1 MQLCLPHDKLLRIKE
16 LITTW
21 LSKNQ
26 LLVVQCRRTF
36 VSRMYATAAKVQQ
49 LDFYTRLNKDFHS
62 DLYRWN
68 TFLMSW
74 NGLCLLRSTSAKAD
88 FCIQTDASGSW
99 GCGAYLH
106 GRWFLLP
113 RVLWPKNFFPSL

>member
-1 MQLCLPHDKLLRIKE
+1 MQLHLPHDKLLRIKE

-36 VSRMYATAAKVQQ
+36 VSHMYDTAAKVQQ
-49 LDFYTRLNKDFHS
+49 LDFYTRLNKDFRS
-62 DLYRWN
+62 DLCWWN

-74 NGLCLLRSTSAKAD
+74 NGLSFLRSTSAKAD
-88 FCIQTDASGSW
+88 FCIRMDAS
-99 GCGAYLH
+99 
-106 GRWFLLP
+106 
-113 RVLWPKNFFPSL
+113 